1 MDLIESIIHYFRHGG
16 KDNKE
21 VSPKGTCPICWGY
34 QQYDDKI
41 RDLLK
46 DRQVDINNHKD
57 SYMIIQDFMKHNIE
71 GIQLKEAIISD
82 CPNCLNKE
90 NKNNLDDN

>member
-1 MDLIESIIHYFRHGG
+1 
-16 KDNKE
+16 
-21 VSPKGTCPICWGY
+21 
-34 QQYDDKI
+34 
-41 RDLLK
+41 
-46 DRQVDINNHKD
+46 
-57 SYMIIQDFMKHNIE
+57 MIIQDFMKHNIE